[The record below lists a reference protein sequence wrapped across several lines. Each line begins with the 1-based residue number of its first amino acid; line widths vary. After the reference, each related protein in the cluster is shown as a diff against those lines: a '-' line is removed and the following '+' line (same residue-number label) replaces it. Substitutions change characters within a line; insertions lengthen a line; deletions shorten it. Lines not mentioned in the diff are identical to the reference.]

1 MQISKVGIST
11 NKAARLVG
19 AVKKYDAGFTL
30 IELIVIIMILGMTA
44 LLVIPRISAFHAGEM
59 KRTSR
64 HLASL
69 IQQLTQDSSS
79 TKDRYRLYFNLDTD
93 EYWTVLVEEK
103 IRESDRVIFLNE
115 KPIGKRRHL
124 PTGISFEDVITAQ
137 KGKVTAGDVFS
148 EFYPVGI
155 ESMIIHLAEGE
166 LKWTLIVNPLTGRVK
181 VSDLYLE

>member
-1 MQISKVGIST
+1 M
-11 NKAARLVG
+11 KAPQAVHLVG
-19 AVKKYDAGFTL
+19 AVKKNDAGFTL

-44 LLVIPRISAFHAGEM
+44 LLVIPRIRAFHAGET

-69 IQQLTQDSSS
+69 IQQLTQDSAS
-79 TKDRYRLYFNLDTD
+79 TKERYRLYFNLDTD

-103 IRESDRVIFLNE
+103 VRESDGAVFLDE
-115 KPIGKRRHL
+115 KQIGKRSHL
-124 PTGISFEDVITAQ
+124 PAGISFEDVITAQ
-137 KGKVTAGDVFS
+137 NGKVTQGDVFS

-166 LKWTLIVNPLTGRVK
+166 SKWTLIANPLTGRVK
-181 VSDLYLE
+181 ISDLYLE